1 MASLDPALLGAAILD
16 TLVWTV
22 VGAVLAALILLLVD
36 KLTPRWFDL
45 REIGNNP
52 TAIAIFAAGVMI
64 GISVLIAGVIM
75 SP

>member
-1 MASLDPALLGAAILD
+1 MATLDPALLGVAILD
-16 TLVWTV
+16 TVLWTL
-22 VGAVLAALILLLVD
+22 VGAILATLVLLLVD
-36 KLTPRWFDL
+36 KLTPKWFDL

-52 TAIAIFAAGVMI
+52 TAIAVFAAGVMI

>member
-1 MASLDPALLGAAILD
+1 MATLDPALLGTAILD
-16 TLVWTV
+16 TLLWTV
-22 VGAVLAALILLLVD
+22 VGAVLAALVLILVD

-52 TAIAIFAAGVMI
+52 TAIAVFAAGVVI
-64 GISVLIAGVIM
+64 GISILIAGVIM